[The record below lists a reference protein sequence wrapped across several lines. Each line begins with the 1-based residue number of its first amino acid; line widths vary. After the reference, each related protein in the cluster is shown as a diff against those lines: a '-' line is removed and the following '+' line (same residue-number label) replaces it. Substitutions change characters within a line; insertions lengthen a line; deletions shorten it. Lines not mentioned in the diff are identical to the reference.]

1 MKKTSSVRF
10 AALFLAL
17 LLVSLSFVSCARASA
32 PGGNNYAAEPS
43 LSYREGKGSF
53 SNVYDGYDEKEAPPP
68 AEASPLADKE
78 NEKTDAGERKRIY
91 TANLALETR
100 EFDSALSRILSDAEK
115 LGGYTGKTNVYNR
128 TARGDRAYRTA
139 EITVRVPSKDFE
151 NYLNAVGGYC
161 NVISSSTDVSDVTEA
176 YQDLAA
182 RLSSYRT
189 QEERLLAM
197 LEKADDLSYLLQLE
211 DKLSEVRYH
220 IESYE
225 ARLRSIDQQV
235 SYSTVTMTLTEVVDY
250 TAPAPETFGQRMRE
264 ALSEGWEGFLSGSQ
278 DIAVFLAAALPVLV
292 LLVILVLVIVLT
304 VKAKRRKRLKR
315 AAQYAQQPAS
325 PQQPPVHPQQPP
337 QYRQP
342 PQNPQR

>member
-53 SNVYDGYDEKEAPPP
+53 SNVSDGYDEKEAPSP

-128 TARGDRAYRTA
+128 TARGDRTA

-151 NYLNAVGGYC
+151 NYLNAVGGFC

-182 RLSSYRT
+182 RLSSYKT

-292 LLVILVLVIVLT
+292 LLFILVLVIVLT